1 MTSAARRPL
10 SLQTRSLLA
19 AGIALAAFLGLTGF
33 ALDAAIYETL
43 RRALHDRLPSYA
55 FGSLATV
62 LIDQVSLGYL
72 AGSEVS
78 RARRWLPP
86 EVGPD
91 PRFDRPGSGLYAG
104 VVAPVEID
112 GNKQDNWRSP
122 SALGVDLP
130 FAAALEPNTTQ
141 FDLRDSALGKVY
153 VFSLGVRDWDPAN
166 RGSVDRTLHIAEDAA
181 NLGAQLD
188 IFRRTLLVYLGGL
201 GLLLLALLM
210 ATLRWSLLPLRRIAG
225 DLARVERGD
234 QDRLSDRYP
243 LELSGLATNLN
254 DFIEND
260 REHLKR
266 YRNTLSDLAHSLKT
280 PLAVMRSQLE
290 SGAEGEKF
298 RWTVLEQV
306 GRIDQIVAYQLSRAA
321 TSGHTTFVAPIR
333 VQAHAE
339 EGVGSLD
346 KLYAARR
353 ITCEGEI
360 ARRPCSSANRG
371 SARSSRQPDRERVQ
385 MGEARVLVSARPLPQ
400 AGLRR
405 PGLEIVVED
414 DGDGIPEDQVEH
426 LLQRGVR
433 GDERVQGHGI
443 GLAIVEDLI
452 RAYRGEL
459 VVSRSEALGGA
470 QFCIRFRAS

>member
-1 MTSAARRPL
+1 MASVAHRPL

-33 ALDAAIYETL
+33 ALDTAIYETL
-43 RRALHDRLPSYA
+43 RTALHDRLQSYA
-55 FGSLATV
+55 Y
-62 LIDQVSLGYL
+62 GYL

-78 RARRWLPP
+78 RAKRWLPP

-104 VVAPVEID
+104 VVAPAEVD
-112 GNKQDNWRSP
+112 GNRQDNWRSP
-122 SALGVDLP
+122 SAVGIDLP
-130 FAAALEPNTTQ
+130 FSATQELNTSD
-141 FDLRDSALGKVY
+141 FGLRDSPNGKVY
-153 VFSLGVRDWDPAN
+153 VFSLGVREWDPAN
-166 RGSVDRTLHIAEDAA
+166 RGSVDLTLHIAEDTA
-181 NLGAQLD
+181 NLRAQLD
-188 IFRRTLLVYLGGL
+188 VFRRTLLVYLGGL

-210 ATLRWSLLPLRRIAG
+210 ATLRWSLRPLRRVAG

-243 LELSGLATNLN
+243 LELSGLAANLN
-254 DFIEND
+254 DFIESERD
-260 REHLKR
+260 HLTR

-290 SGAEGEKF
+290 SDTDSEKF

-306 GRIDQIVAYQLSRAA
+306 GRMDEIVAYQLSRAA

-333 VQAHAE
+333 VEPQAE
-339 EGVGSLD
+339 EIVGSLE
-346 KLYAARR
+346 KVYAARK
-353 ITCEGEI
+353 ITCEFEIDPQAVFFGEQGDLLELLGNLI
-360 ARRPCSSANRG
+360 ENAFKWAK
-371 SARSSRQPDRERVQ
+371 Q
-385 MGEARVLVSARPLPQ
+385 RVLVSAHALPQ
-400 AGLRR
+400 AGMRR

-414 DGDGIPEDQVEH
+414 DGGGIPDDQVEH

-452 RAYRGEL
+452 RAYRGEMS
-459 VVSRSEALGGA
+459 VSRSAALGGA
-470 QFCIRFRAS
+470 QFAIRFKAS